1 MPAPSNRKVSKVRE
15 DPALQGVPSASIRPR
30 VLIVCPRVVAT
41 FTRQDLGI
49 LQSEFDASLFPFE
62 GITSLR
68 CLRREINSSDAV
80 VIWFAGRHAGP
91 AIWFAR
97 QREIPV
103 ITIVGGYESVWIPEI
118 HYGIPVRSLRGR
130 ILRRVLKHSNA
141 VVAVS
146 EATKRG
152 LSARYPEIIPKTTR
166 ISNAVDTRCFRPSA
180 EGSRQGVLSV
190 GIINHTTVKV
200 KGWRLF
206 WETAARLPDVP
217 FIAVGQAVDREGR
230 DLVSRRP
237 PNLLWLGGRYGEDL
251 VRQYQTA
258 SVYFQ
263 GSMYESFSL
272 ALAES
277 MSCGCVPVVSRN
289 GALPEVA
296 GDVGYYLDDL
306 SVESAVKAINEALQ
320 TPHERRTAARQRI
333 VEHFDYERRREA
345 LCGLVRGTIARSH
358 RGR

>member
-1 MPAPSNRKVSKVRE
+1 VA
-15 DPALQGVPSASIRPR
+15 
-30 VLIVCPRVVAT
+30 IVCPRVVAT
-41 FTRQDLGI
+41 FTRQDLAI

-68 CLRREINSSDAV
+68 RLRQEIHSSDAV
-80 VIWFAGRHAGP
+80 IIWFAGRHAGP

-103 ITIVGGYESVWIPEI
+103 ITIVGGYEAVWIPEI
-118 HYGIPVRSLRGR
+118 HYGIPVRSIRGR
-130 ILRRVLKHSNA
+130 ILRWVLKYSNA

-152 LSARYPEIIPKTTR
+152 LSARHPEVMPKTTR
-166 ISNAVDTRCFRPSA
+166 ISNAVDTRSFRPGA
-180 EGSRQGVLSV
+180 EGNRQGVLSV

-217 FIAVGQAVDREGR
+217 FIAVGPAVDREGR
-230 DLVSRRP
+230 DLVSRHP
-237 PNLLWLGGRYGEDL
+237 PNLLWLGGRYGENL
-251 VRQYQTA
+251 VQQYQA
-258 SVYFQ
+258 AAVYFQ
-263 GSMYESFSL
+263 GSVHESFSL

-277 MSCGCVPVVSRN
+277 MSCGCIPVVSRN

-296 GDVGYYLDDL
+296 GDIGYYLEEL
-306 SVESAVKAINEALQ
+306 SVEAAVTAIIEALKAS
-320 TPHERRTAARQRI
+320 PEKRVAARQRI
-333 VEHFDYERRREA
+333 VAHFDYQRRCEA
-345 LCGLVRGTIARSH
+345 LCRLVRETIASRK
-358 RGR
+358 R